1 MASVTDERPDLATAD
16 ERFAWRGEQPMREV
30 TPSGGF
36 LSGSWT
42 SIRDIWAHRQLW
54 WRLTRRELKARYKDS
69 VLGYVWTLI
78 RPLVNLLIYYLAIG
92 KVLAAERAIPD
103 FAVYVFAGLT
113 AWTLFSQTITSAT
126 SSILANAG
134 IVKKVY
140 LPREIFPLAATGSAV
155 IDFLSQ
161 LVILFCGALLIRG
174 IDTTAMFLYAPISLC
189 VVLAWGV
196 AIGLILSAVNVYLR
210 DVQYLVEV
218 GVLIGFWLTPCV
230 YSYAQLAGQ
239 APQFITDVYLYNP
252 MALAV
257 MGFQKAFWV
266 QGQYAQWPVHL
277 LTKLGIMFL
286 IGIVLVFIAQRFFDR
301 LQRNFAQEL

>member
-1 MASVTDERPDLATAD
+1 MAEGTEQQTAPGTDIIERLLAQGKKNGGTLTYGELIDALQKQDMSPDEMDDMYQRFSDEGVEIVDDAATA
-16 ERFAWRGEQPMREV
+16 GEPAEEEPAEKEEEV
-30 TPSGGF
+30 EID
-36 LSGSWT
+36 LSVPEGVSLDDPV
-42 SIRDIWAHRQLW
+42 RMY
-54 WRLTRRELKARYKDS
+54 LKEIGH
-69 VLGYVWTLI
+69 V
-78 RPLVNLLIYYLAIG
+78 PL
-92 KVLAAERAIPD
+92 
-103 FAVYVFAGLT
+103 LT
-113 AWTLFSQTITSAT
+113 AEEEVALAQRMEAGDESARHRLEEANLRLVV
-126 SSILANAG
+126 SIAKRYVG
-134 IVKKVY
+134 
-140 LPREIFPLAATGSAV
+140 
-155 IDFLSQ
+155 
-161 LVILFCGALLIRG
+161 RG

>member
-1 MASVTDERPDLATAD
+1 
-16 ERFAWRGEQPMREV
+16 
-30 TPSGGF
+30 
-36 LSGSWT
+36 
-42 SIRDIWAHRQLW
+42 
-54 WRLTRRELKARYKDS
+54 
-69 VLGYVWTLI
+69 
-78 RPLVNLLIYYLAIG
+78 
-92 KVLAAERAIPD
+92 
-103 FAVYVFAGLT
+103 
-113 AWTLFSQTITSAT
+113 
-126 SSILANAG
+126 
-134 IVKKVY
+134 
-140 LPREIFPLAATGSAV
+140 
-155 IDFLSQ
+155 
-161 LVILFCGALLIRG
+161 
-174 IDTTAMFLYAPISLC
+174 MFLYAPISLC